1 MAFTYAQLVA
11 AIYGYL
17 QNDTGGIP
25 TVDMDVI
32 IQQAEQRIYYDVQI
46 PVLKKN
52 VTGNLSSGNRYLS
65 TPADYLA
72 TYSIAVN
79 NNGTYEY
86 LLPKEVAFLREAY
99 PDTTSTGV
107 PRYYAIFDNDTLLIG
122 PPPNANYEVELHYFY
137 EPPSIVTAT
146 TGTWL
151 SENAENALLYSCL
164 VEAYTYLKG
173 EPDLLSLYV
182 GRYKES
188 LGALKEIGEGRNR
201 SDTYRNSEPRA
212 AIN

>member
-1 MAFTYAQLVA
+1 MAFTYATLVDT
-11 AIYGYL
+11 IYGYL
-17 QNDTGGIP
+17 QTDANGIS
-25 TVDMDVI
+25 TADMNTI

-52 VTGNLSSGNRYLS
+52 VTGSLTANNRYLT
-65 TPADYLA
+65 TPTDYLA

-79 NNGTYEY
+79 NNGVYEY

-99 PDTTSTGV
+99 PSTSTTGV

-122 PPPNANYEVELHYFY
+122 PPPDQSYSVELHYFY
-137 EPPSIVTAT
+137 EPPSIVTQT
-146 TGTWL
+146 SGTWL
-151 SENAENALLYSCL
+151 SQNAENALLYGCL

-173 EPDLLSLYV
+173 EQDLISLYL

-188 LGALKEIGEGRNR
+188 LEALKVIGEGRNR
-201 SDTYRNSEPRA
+201 SDTYRNSEPRVTP
-212 AIN
+212 N

>member
-1 MAFTYAQLVA
+1 MAFTYATLVD
-11 AIYGYL
+11 AIHGYL
-17 QNDTGGIP
+17 QTDSNGIS
-25 TVDMDVI
+25 TADMNTI

-52 VTGNLSSGNRYLS
+52 VTGNLTQGNRYLS
-65 TPADYLA
+65 TPTDYLA

-79 NNGTYEY
+79 NNGVYEY

-99 PDTTSTGV
+99 PSVATTGV
-107 PRYYAIFDNDTLLIG
+107 PRYYAIFDNDTFLIA

-137 EPPSIVTAT
+137 EPPSIVTQT
-146 TGTWL
+146 SGTWL
-151 SENAENALLYSCL
+151 SENAENALLYGCL

-173 EPDLLSLYV
+173 EQDLISLYL
-182 GRYKES
+182 GRYKEAIA
-188 LGALKEIGEGRNR
+188 ALKVIGEGRNR

-212 AIN
+212 TPN

>member
-52 VTGNLSSGNRYLS
+52 VTGNLSSGNRYLA

-99 PDTTSTGV
+99 PSIASTGV
-107 PRYYAIFDNDTLLIG
+107 PRYYAIFDNDTFLIG
-122 PPPNANYEVELHYFY
+122 PPPDSNYEVELHYFY
-137 EPPSIVTAT
+137 EPPSIVTQP

-151 SENAENALLYSCL
+151 SENAENTLLYSCL

-188 LGALKEIGEGRNR
+188 LGALKTIGEGRNR

>member
-1 MAFTYAQLVA
+1 MAFTYATLVDT
-11 AIYGYL
+11 IYGYL
-17 QNDTGGIP
+17 QTDSNGIS
-25 TVDMDVI
+25 TADMNTI

-52 VTGNLSSGNRYLS
+52 VTGNLTQGNRYLS
-65 TPADYLA
+65 TPSDYLA

-79 NNGTYEY
+79 NNGVYEY

-99 PDTTSTGV
+99 PSVSTTGV
-107 PRYYAIFDNDTLLIG
+107 PRYYAIFDNDTFLIA
-122 PPPNANYEVELHYFY
+122 PPPDSNYEVELHYFY
-137 EPPSIVTAT
+137 EPPSIVTQT
-146 TGTWL
+146 SGTWL
-151 SENAENALLYSCL
+151 SENAENALLYGCL

-173 EPDLLSLYV
+173 EQDLISLYL

-188 LGALKEIGEGRNR
+188 LAALKLIGEGRNR

-212 AIN
+212 TPN